1 MRVYILTEGGK
12 NIGFGHIARC
22 SALYD
27 AFLEDNIEP
36 LFIINGDDS
45 VSKILGDRDYVIFDW
60 LREKRKLLDIIQYAN
75 IGIVDSYLAPSFFYE
90 RFEKLVKLP
99 LYIDDNKRVGYPRG
113 IVLNGNIYGHNL
125 EYPKRDDILYLLGPK
140 YALLRKEF
148 WDVPEKKIRTSP
160 RQIMITFGGDDSR
173 NLTPKVLQV
182 LSQKFPDFLKV
193 VIIGNAFGNI
203 DEIKESKDEN
213 TIFVLSPDA
222 NKMKEVMLDSDIA
235 ISAGGQTLY
244 EFARVGLSPIVIGI
258 ADNQKN
264 NIAGWKKEGFIQ
276 YIGWW
281 NEDSLL
287 DRLILALE
295 ELISYDVRKRKSEI
309 GRNLIDGKGALR
321 VKDTLLSMV

>member
-36 LFIINGDDS
+36 LFIINGDSS
-45 VSKILGDRDYVIFDW
+45 VSKILRGRDYVLFDW
-60 LREKRKLLDIIQYAN
+60 LKEKQKLLDIIQYAN
-75 IGIVDSYLAPSFFYE
+75 IGIVDSYLASSLFYE

-99 LYIDDNKRVGYPRG
+99 VYIDDNKRVEYPRG
-113 IVLNGNIYGHNL
+113 IVVNGNIYGDNL
-125 EYPKRDDILYLLGPK
+125 GYPKRDDIFYLLGSK

-173 NLTPKVLQV
+173 NLTPRVLQV
-182 LSQKFPDFLKV
+182 LSQRFPNFSKV
-193 VIIGNAFGNI
+193 VVIGNAFGNI
-203 DEIKESKDEN
+203 DKIKENKDKN
-213 TIFVLSPDA
+213 TLFVLSPDA

-244 EFARVGLSPIVIGI
+244 EFARIGLSPIVIGI

-264 NIAGWKKEGFIQ
+264 NIAGWEKEGFIQ

-281 NEDSLL
+281 DEEGLMDK
-287 DRLILALE
+287 LILALE
-295 ELISYDVRKRKSEI
+295 ELIPYDAREKKGKI

-321 VKDTLLSMV
+321 VKDMILSMV

>member
-36 LFIINGDDS
+36 LFIINGDSS
-45 VSKILGDRDYVIFDW
+45 VSKILRGRDYVLFDW
-60 LREKRKLLDIIQYAN
+60 LKEKQKLLDIIQYAN
-75 IGIVDSYLAPSFFYE
+75 IGIVDSYLASSLFYE

-99 LYIDDNKRVGYPRG
+99 VYIDDNKRVEYPRG
-113 IVLNGNIYGHNL
+113 IVVNGNIYGDNL
-125 EYPKRDDILYLLGPK
+125 GYPKRDDIFYLLGSK

-173 NLTPKVLQV
+173 NLTPRVLQV
-182 LSQKFPDFLKV
+182 LSQRFPNFSKV
-193 VIIGNAFGNI
+193 VVIGNAFGNI
-203 DEIKESKDEN
+203 DKIKENKDKN
-213 TIFVLSPDA
+213 TLFVLSPDA

-244 EFARVGLSPIVIGI
+244 EFARIGLSPIVIGI

-264 NIAGWKKEGFIQ
+264 NIAGWEKEGFIQ

-281 NEDSLL
+281 DEEGLMDK
-287 DRLILALE
+287 LILALE
-295 ELISYDVRKRKSEI
+295 ELMPYDAREKKGKI

-321 VKDTLLSMV
+321 VKDMILSMV

>member
-36 LFIINGDDS
+36 LFIINGDSS
-45 VSKILGDRDYVIFDW
+45 VSKILRGRDYVLFDW
-60 LREKRKLLDIIQYAN
+60 LKEKQKLLDIIQYAN
-75 IGIVDSYLAPSFFYE
+75 IGIVDSYLALSLFYE

-99 LYIDDNKRVGYPRG
+99 VYIDDNKRVEYPRG
-113 IVLNGNIYGHNL
+113 IVVNGNIYGDNL
-125 EYPKRDDILYLLGPK
+125 GYPKRDDIFYLLGSK

-173 NLTPKVLQV
+173 NLTPRVLQV
-182 LSQKFPDFLKV
+182 LSQRFPNFSKV
-193 VIIGNAFGNI
+193 VVIGNAFGNI
-203 DEIKESKDEN
+203 DKIKENKDKN
-213 TIFVLSPDA
+213 TLFVLSPDA

-244 EFARVGLSPIVIGI
+244 EFARIGLSPIVIGI

-264 NIAGWKKEGFIQ
+264 NIAGWEKEGFIQ

-281 NEDSLL
+281 DEEGLMDK
-287 DRLILALE
+287 LILALE
-295 ELISYDVRKRKSEI
+295 ELMPYDAREKKGKI

-321 VKDTLLSMV
+321 VKDMILSMV

>member
-36 LFIINGDDS
+36 LFIINGDSS
-45 VSKILGDRDYVIFDW
+45 VSKILRGRDYVLFDW
-60 LREKRKLLDIIQYAN
+60 LKEKQKLLDIIQYAN
-75 IGIVDSYLAPSFFYE
+75 IGIVDSYLASSFFYE

-99 LYIDDNKRVGYPRG
+99 VYIDDNKRVEYPRG
-113 IVLNGNIYGHNL
+113 IVVNGNIYGDNL
-125 EYPKRDDILYLLGPK
+125 GYPKRDDIFYLLGSK
-140 YALLRKEF
+140 YVLLRKEF

-173 NLTPKVLQV
+173 NLTPEVLQV
-182 LSQKFPDFLKV
+182 LSQRFPNFSKV
-193 VIIGNAFGNI
+193 VVIGNAFGNI
-203 DEIKESKDEN
+203 DKIKENKDKN
-213 TIFVLSPDA
+213 TLFVLSPDA

-244 EFARVGLSPIVIGI
+244 EFARIGLSPIVIGI

-264 NIAGWKKEGFIQ
+264 NIAGWEKEGFIQ

-281 NEDSLL
+281 DEEGLMDK
-287 DRLILALE
+287 LILALE
-295 ELISYDVRKRKSEI
+295 ELMPYDAREKKSKI

-321 VKDTLLSMV
+321 VKDMILSMV